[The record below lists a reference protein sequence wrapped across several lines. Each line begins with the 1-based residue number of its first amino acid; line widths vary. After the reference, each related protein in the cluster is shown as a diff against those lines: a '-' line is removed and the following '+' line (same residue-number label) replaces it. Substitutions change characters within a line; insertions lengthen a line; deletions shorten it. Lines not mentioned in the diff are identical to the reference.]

1 MDLIGS
7 LGLGL
12 SVTLTPTN
20 VLFCFIGAMVG
31 TLIGVLPGIGPM
43 ATLAML
49 LPITFTLPP
58 TTAIIMLAG
67 IYYGAQ
73 YGGSTTAILVNIP
86 GESSAVVTCLDGHQ
100 MARQGRAG
108 AALAIAAIASFFAG
122 CFVTLLIALAAPPLS
137 AVALRFAAPEYFS
150 LMVVGLVGAV
160 VLAHGSVLKAI
171 GVVLVGVLLGLVGT
185 DITSGAQRY
194 TFGIQHLV
202 DGIGVVAV
210 AMGLFGLTEVVA
222 NLEGPPASRDIV
234 SGKVRGL
241 MPSRADLRA
250 ALPAM
255 VRGTATGSVL
265 GVLPGGG
272 ALLSAFTAYVIEKKV
287 ARDPSRFGRGAVEG
301 VAGPEAANNAGAQAS
316 FIPMLTLGIPSNPV
330 MAMMIGALLIH
341 GIAPGPL
348 VMTKQPEL
356 FWGLIASMWLGNL
369 MLLVINLP
377 LIGIWVALLR
387 VPYRMLFP
395 AILLFCA
402 IGVYSVS
409 NATFDVLLTA
419 GFGLFGYLL
428 LKLGFEPAP
437 LVMGLI
443 LGPMMEEN
451 MRRAM
456 TVSRGDPM
464 IFLQRPLSAALL
476 AVAAALL
483 LVVVL
488 PNVRRGR
495 ERAFHEGTP

>member
-1 MDLIGS
+1 MG
-7 LGLGL
+7 
-12 SVTLTPTN
+12 
-20 VLFCFIGAMVG
+20 
-31 TLIGVLPGIGPM
+31 
-43 ATLAML
+43 
-49 LPITFTLPP
+49 
-58 TTAIIMLAG
+58 
-67 IYYGAQ
+67 
-73 YGGSTTAILVNIP
+73 
-86 GESSAVVTCLDGHQ
+86 
-100 MARQGRAG
+100 
-108 AALAIAAIASFFAG
+108 SFFAG
-122 CFVTLLIALAAPPLS
+122 CFATVLIALAAPPLS
-137 AVALRFAAPEYFS
+137 AIALKFGAPEYFS

-194 TFGIQHLV
+194 TFGIQNLA
-202 DGIGVVAV
+202 DGVGVVAV
-210 AMGLFGLTEVVA
+210 AMGLFGLTEVIG
-222 NLEGPPASRDIV
+222 NLEGPTGSREIV
-234 SGKVRGL
+234 SQKVRGL
-241 MPSRADLRA
+241 MPTRADLRA
-250 ALPAM
+250 AFPA
-255 VRGTATGSVL
+255 VARGTVIGSAL

-272 ALLSAFTAYVIEKKV
+272 ALLSSFTSYIVEKKV
-287 ARDPSRFGRGAVEG
+287 ARDPSRFGRGAIQG
-301 VAGPEAANNAGAQAS
+301 VAGPESANNAGAQTS

-330 MAMMIGALLIH
+330 MAMMIGALLIQ
-341 GIAPGPL
+341 GIAPGPQ

-356 FWGLIASMWLGNL
+356 FWGLIVSMWLGNL
-369 MLLVINLP
+369 MLVIINLP

-419 GFGLFGYLL
+419 GFGLLGYVL

-437 LVMGLI
+437 MLMGLI

-464 IFLQRPLSAALL
+464 IFLRRPLSATLL
-476 AVAAALL
+476 AIAALL
-483 LVVVL
+483 LLIVVL

-495 ERAFHEGTP
+495 EKVFQD

>member
-1 MDLIGS
+1 MELIAN

-12 SVTLTPTN
+12 GVILTPTN

-31 TLIGVLPGIGPM
+31 TLIGVLPGIGPLATM
-43 ATLAML
+43 AIL
-49 LPITFTLPP
+49 LPITFTLAP
-58 TTAIIMLAG
+58 TTAVIMLAG

-86 GESSAVVTCLDGHQ
+86 GESSSVVTCLDGHQ

-108 AALAIAAIASFFAG
+108 AALAIAAIGSFFAG
-122 CFVTLLIALAAPPLS
+122 CVATVLIALAAPPLS
-137 AVALRFAAPEYFS
+137 TIALRFTAPEYFS

-185 DITSGAQRY
+185 DITSGSQRY
-194 TFGIQHLV
+194 TFGIQNLA
-202 DGIGVVAV
+202 DGVGVVAV
-210 AMGLFGLTEVVA
+210 AMGLFGLTEVIG
-222 NLEGPPASRDIV
+222 NLEAPTGAREIV
-234 SGKVRGL
+234 SQKVRGL
-241 MPSRADLRA
+241 MPTRSDLRTA
-250 ALPAM
+250 FPAI
-255 VRGTATGSVL
+255 VRGTAIGSVL

-272 ALLSAFTAYVIEKKV
+272 ALLSSFTSYIVEKKV
-287 ARDPSRFGRGAVEG
+287 ARDPSQFGRGAIAG
-301 VAGPEAANNAGAQAS
+301 VAGPESANNAGAQTS

-330 MAMMIGALLIH
+330 MAMIIGALLIQ
-341 GIAPGPL
+341 GIAPGPQ

-369 MLLVINLP
+369 MLVIINLP

-419 GFGLFGYLL
+419 GFGLLGYAL

-437 LVMGLI
+437 MLMGLI

-464 IFLQRPLSAALL
+464 IFFQRPLSAALL
-476 AVAAALL
+476 AIAALL
-483 LVVVL
+483 LLIVVA
-488 PNVRRGR
+488 PNIRRGR
-495 ERAFHEGTP
+495 ETVFQD

>member
-1 MDLIGS
+1 MDLIGH
-7 LGLGL
+7 LTLGL

-86 GESSAVVTCLDGHQ
+86 GESSSVVTCLDGHQ
-100 MARQGRAG
+100 LARQGRAG
-108 AALAIAAIASFFAG
+108 VALAVAAIASFFAG
-122 CFVTLLIALAAPPLS
+122 CIVTLLIALAAPPLS
-137 AVALRFAAPEYFS
+137 AIALQFAAPEYFS

-194 TFGIQHLV
+194 TFGVQNLV
-202 DGIGVVAV
+202 DGVGVVAV
-210 AMGLFGLTEVVA
+210 AMGLFGLTEVIA
-222 NLEGPPASRDIV
+222 NLESPGGSRDIV
-234 SGKVRGL
+234 SRKVTGL

-250 ALPAM
+250 AFPAM
-255 VRGTATGSVL
+255 VRGTAVGSVL

-272 ALLSAFTAYVIEKKV
+272 ALLSSFTAYIVEKKV
-287 ARDPSRFGRGAVEG
+287 ARDPSRFGRGAIEG

-330 MAMMIGALLIH
+330 MAMLIGALLIQ

-348 VMTKQPEL
+348 VMTRQPEL
-356 FWGLIASMWLGNL
+356 FWGLVASMWLGNL

-402 IGVYSVS
+402 VGVYSVS

-419 GFGLFGYLL
+419 GFGLFGYGLL
-428 LKLGFEPAP
+428 RLGFEPAP
-437 LVMGLI
+437 MVMGLI

-451 MRRAM
+451 LRRAM

-464 IFLQRPLSAALL
+464 VFLQRPISGALL
-476 AVAAALL
+476 AIAAALL
-483 LVVVL
+483 LIVVL
-488 PNVRRGR
+488 PSVRRGR
-495 ERAFHEGTP
+495 AKAVGE